1 MRSVQLFAV
10 LENIDERYI
19 DEAENYK
26 VHVKNSVL
34 FRYIGLAAAVV
45 LIFGTAGLI
54 MFFNSRSNDVGDI
67 PGLEETNPETAA
79 GAGTDVQATEF
90 SNMTPTG
97 ANDTLDNQIERLTGV
112 PENKDLMG
120 LGDFRIDVETN
131 KSSGMK
137 RLLFVLCEDES
148 IVAECGRCRGPF
160 GEGEAYSLTDIDG
173 DGVSELVC
181 NEQYA
186 TGAERVAIYRNN
198 NGTVEYGLIR
208 EDYIREKFGI
218 SQLNSPSQLVEIYD
232 PEIDLIH
239 VTLIENEGEDRIIEI
254 SPDEADAFEYLPYEF
269 LE

>member
-1 MRSVQLFAV
+1 MRNDQLFAV

-26 VHVKNSVL
+26 THKKNSVL
-34 FRYIGLAAAVV
+34 IRYIGLAAAAV

-54 MFFNSRSNDVGDI
+54 MFFNSRSSAVGDI
-67 PGLEETNPETAA
+67 PWQEETNPETAA
-79 GAGTDVQATEF
+79 GAGTDVQATDF
-90 SNMTPTG
+90 SNVTPTG

-148 IVAECGRCRGPF
+148 IIAECSRCRGPF

-173 DGVSELVC
+173 DGVFELVC
-181 NEQYA
+181 NQQYA
-186 TGAERVAIYRNN
+186 TGAERVAIFRNN

-208 EDYIREKFGI
+208 EEYIREKLGI
-218 SQLNSPSQLVEIYD
+218 SQLNLPSQLVEIYD
-232 PEIDLIH
+232 SEIDLIR
-239 VTLIENEGEDRIIEI
+239 VTLIENEGEEKVIEI
-254 SPDEADAFEYLPYEF
+254 SLDEADAFEYLPYEF

>member
-1 MRSVQLFAV
+1 MRNDQLFAV

-26 VHVKNSVL
+26 THKKNSVL
-34 FRYIGLAAAVV
+34 IRYIGLAAAAV

-54 MFFNSRSNDVGDI
+54 MFSNSRSSAVGDI
-67 PGLEETNPETAA
+67 PWQEETNPETAA
-79 GAGTDVQATEF
+79 GAGTDVQATDF
-90 SNMTPTG
+90 SNVTPTG

-148 IVAECGRCRGPF
+148 IIAECSRCRGPF

-173 DGVSELVC
+173 DGVFELVC
-181 NEQYA
+181 NQQYA
-186 TGAERVAIYRNN
+186 TGAERVAIFRNN

-208 EDYIREKFGI
+208 EEYIREKFGI
-218 SQLNSPSQLVEIYD
+218 SQLNLPSQLVEIYD
-232 PEIDLIH
+232 SEIDLIR
-239 VTLIENEGEDRIIEI
+239 VTLIENEGEEKVIEI
-254 SPDEADAFEYLPYEF
+254 SLDEADAFEYLPYEF